1 MSPPQEVRSD
11 VTIRPHENYGYL
23 DKILRQRFYGCR
35 GCLRT
40 FALIVSA
47 HPSCNIH
54 VAMPCRHTLKA
65 FAVKEM

>member
-1 MSPPQEVRSD
+1 MSLLQEVRSD

-35 GCLRT
+35 G
-40 FALIVSA
+40 ALIVSA

-54 VAMPCRHTLKA
+54 VVMPCRHALKA